1 MKTLIAW
8 IGLTDI
14 RASENIAEAG
24 LGPIGQA
31 VSTREF
37 DSVVLL
43 SNFDKKQTSR
53 YQKWIA
59 GKTAASIEIRSV
71 KLTSPTE
78 FGEIY
83 KEVIEAVSALKK
95 KYTSNLS
102 LTFHLS
108 PGTPAMAAVWII
120 VSKTRFPAELIE
132 SSKQAGVR
140 TVSVPFDLSAE
151 FIPNIL
157 RQTDAQLEK
166 ASTDFSAAA
175 EFSDIVF
182 HSSQMRETVEQARTI
197 AVHNVPIL
205 IEGESGT
212 GKELFAKAIHLA
224 SQRKDAPFITVN
236 CGAIPSE
243 LVESE
248 LFGHA
253 KGAFTGADKKRE
265 GFFKEASGGTI
276 FLDEIGELPLRSQ
289 VRLLRVLQEKEVT
302 SVGTSIAQKIDVRVI
317 SATNRNLLE
326 EVSLGNFR
334 EDLFYR
340 LAVFPLYLPPLRER
354 AGDISLLINYFL
366 DKLNE
371 ENTGKFWKTDKTLTS
386 GARNLLINH
395 PWTGNVRELQN
406 TILRACVL
414 AKEASIK
421 ETDLKKAL
429 FVLKENKSEAI
440 LNRPLGEEF
449 NLPDLLAEVA
459 GHYLNRAIEE
469 AGQNKTKAAKLVGLP
484 NYQTFNNWLERY
496 QL

>member
-1 MKTLIAW
+1 MKIMITW

-31 VSTREF
+31 ASAREF

-43 SNFDKKQTSR
+43 SNFDKKQTSH

-59 GKTAASIEIRSV
+59 SKTAAATETKSV
-71 KLTSPTE
+71 KLTGPTE

-253 KGAFTGADKKRE
+253 KGAFTGADKKRD

-289 VRLLRVLQEKEVT
+289 VLLLRVLQEKEVT
-302 SVGTSIAQKIDVRVI
+302 PVGTSTAQKIDVRVI

-371 ENTGKFWKTDKTLTS
+371 ENTGKFWKADKTLTS
-386 GARNLLINH
+386 GARNVLINH

-414 AKEASIK
+414 TKEESIK

-440 LNRPLGEEF
+440 LNRPLGNGF

-459 GHYLNRAIEE
+459 NHYLIRALED
-469 AGQNKTKAAKLVGLP
+469 ATQNKTKAAKLVGLP
-484 NYQTFNNWLERY
+484 NYQTFNNWLEKY
-496 QL
+496 YP